1 MRGFHRRQFL
11 HFIAGTVT
19 LPAASQIARAQ
30 EFPIRPVTLI
40 VPFGAGG
47 ANDITS
53 RALARAAEKYLR
65 RPIIIENVTGAGGSL
80 GAARAAASQPNGY
93 TLVTTVMSVLLEPYI
108 RKAPYDPT
116 KDFTYI
122 IGIFEFSFGVVVR
135 SDAPWKT
142 FQELLA
148 YAKANPGR
156 INYAASGPGTLQH
169 MAMEQIARY
178 EGIKWTHVPFRGDP
192 DSINALLGGH
202 IDAVGTVSS
211 WAPQVDASQLRLL
224 VTWGDT
230 RTKRWPNVPT
240 LKETGVDIS
249 VHAQYGISG
258 PKDMDPNTVEILHN
272 ALKKGMEERTV
283 TETFAKL
290 DEEPSYLSS
299 KAYREFVLKEIAEKK
314 EWIEELGMKKS

>member
-1 MRGFHRRQFL
+1 M
-11 HFIAGTVT
+11 
-19 LPAASQIARAQ
+19 
-30 EFPIRPVTLI
+30 LI

-53 RALARAAEKYLR
+53 RVLARAAEKYLKQ
-65 RPIIIENVTGAGGSL
+65 PIIIENVTGAGGSL

-108 RKAPYDPT
+108 RKAFYDPT

-122 IGIFEFSFGVVVR
+122 IGVFQFSFGVVVK

-142 FQELLA
+142 FQDLLA
-148 YAKANPGR
+148 HAKANPGK
-156 INYAASGPGTLQH
+156 INYAASGAGTLQH
-169 MAMEQIARY
+169 MAMEQIAKR

-192 DSINALLGGH
+192 ESINALLGGQ

-211 WAPQVDASQLRLL
+211 WAPQVDAGQLRLL

-230 RTKRWPNVPT
+230 RTKRWPTVPT
-240 LKETGVDIS
+240 LKETGVDMS

-258 PKDMDPNTVEILHN
+258 PRDMDLNTVEILQN
-272 ALKKGMEERTV
+272 ALKQGMEEPAV
-283 TETFAKL
+283 AETFLKL

-299 KAYREFVLKEIAEKK
+299 KAYREFALKEIAEKK
-314 EWIEELGMKKS
+314 QWIEQLGFKKS